1 MKIDRELA
9 TAMEAAMVARST
21 TGPNANP
28 PVEERKV
35 PRASSLCH
43 GCARKEWYYLTGAPE
58 EPMTPAGASATTMGQ
73 AIEADVLADLEASL
87 PGEWRQQVK
96 VEAPWFKGT
105 ADAVLFDGVPCPD
118 CEGKGH
124 FTAYDQRGDNPED
137 FDCGNCDGGRYV
149 AGEKTLIVADSK
161 SANVASWEIKERQGS
176 CGEEIE
182 AQLQLYMHATGAP
195 EAIAVFRKTGG
206 NAKDMGRGVYLPIRF
221 PYRPEVVER
230 LEKVALE
237 AMAARVSGVAPPPG
251 LPKGHWLCGSERSPG
266 YCPYA
271 RACPNGVAR

>member
-1 MKIDRELA
+1 MRIDRELA
-9 TAMEAAMVARST
+9 TRMEQAMVARST

-43 GCARKEWYYLTGAPE
+43 GCARKEYYYLTGAPE

-73 AIEADVLADLEASL
+73 AIEADVLADLEAAM
-87 PGEWRQQVK
+87 PGEWRQQVR
-96 VEAPWFKGT
+96 VTTDWFRGT
-105 ADAVLFDGVPCPD
+105 ADAVLSTGPGV
-118 CEGKGH
+118 
-124 FTAYDQRGDNPED
+124 
-137 FDCGNCDGGRYV
+137 
-149 AGEKTLIVADSK
+149 LLVADSK
-161 SANVASWEIKERQGS
+161 SANVASWEIKERQES

-206 NAKDMGRGVYLPIRF
+206 NAKDQGKGVYLPIRF

-237 AMAARVSGVAPPPG
+237 AMAAKVSGVAPAPG

-271 RACPNGVAR
+271 RSCPNGVAR